1 MYMSNVFTLQEVVEK
16 QGLGPDARAFCEA
29 LLKEGE
35 VLAVALNYL
44 PETVLW
50 LVTTPCRPRL
60 MRDTQPGAA
69 VLTLGEASDLARA
82 WAIRRRRPSG
92 RWRSGFSAP
101 APDAPSI
108 RSRNQTTKTTPGTRG
123 PDTP

>member
-1 MYMSNVFTLQEVVEK
+1 MSNVFTLQEVVEK
-16 QGLGPDARAFCEA
+16 QGLGPDARAFCEV

-50 LVTTPCRPRL
+50 LVTTPLQARL

-69 VLTLGEASDLARA
+69 IFTLGEAADLATSVGDS
-82 WAIRRRRPSG
+82 PPTSL
-92 RWRSGFSAP
+92 WRVAVNFSAP
-101 APDAPSI
+101 PPISPEHP
-108 RSRNQTTKTTPGTRG
+108 QPEY
-123 PDTP
+123 PLEEPEDTDDPWD